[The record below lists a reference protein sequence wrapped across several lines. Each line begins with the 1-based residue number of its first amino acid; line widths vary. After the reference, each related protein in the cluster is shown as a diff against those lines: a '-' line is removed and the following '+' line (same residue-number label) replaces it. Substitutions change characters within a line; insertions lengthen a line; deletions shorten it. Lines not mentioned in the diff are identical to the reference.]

1 MYDWQSV
8 NLVSPELSSYWLKKF
23 EEIWTQNNC
32 QKSFVFN
39 LLSRYFAYKAFS
51 RLKDAF
57 KIEHQQNKDDDP
69 NEQSIFMGFVGV

>member
-1 MYDWQSV
+1 MGPEALG
-8 NLVSPELSSYWLKKF
+8 LVYSHCSIEHKIINGTFKLI

-39 LLSRYFAYKAFS
+39 LLSQYFAYKAFS

-57 KIEHQQNKDDDP
+57 TIEHQQTKNADQ
-69 NEQSIFMGFVGV
+69 NEQIFK